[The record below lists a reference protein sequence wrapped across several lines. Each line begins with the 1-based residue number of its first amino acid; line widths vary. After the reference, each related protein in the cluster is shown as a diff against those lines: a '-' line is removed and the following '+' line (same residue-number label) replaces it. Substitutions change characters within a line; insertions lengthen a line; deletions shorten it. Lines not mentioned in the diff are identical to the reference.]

1 MKNKNTLQYRL
12 FFNYSLIM
20 SLILVLC
27 FALLSFLYIHNERRM
42 IADHLTTLTST
53 IVNHIDQE
61 TDKLSNASMNTI
73 YSKPLKN
80 AMDHLD
86 PQSPD
91 WNLIS
96 EVNHVIGSIIGPYS
110 TVSQINVYSMKNYM
124 VGWGTL
130 SITQPATLTSQSW
143 YPGVNAMHGN
153 KYITPPAHN
162 DDFIKI
168 SPYMKDRY
176 YLSLYRMYY
185 DSAYQPQGV
194 VEVVQDCQR
203 FFSYLEEL
211 QAENPD
217 VSIHIVDQN
226 GAVIY
231 PYTGPGRI
239 SRITEA
245 FPQFISLEESG
256 SMIRDTDGRQLFLSS
271 KTSKKSG
278 WDIMV
283 TQDSWQLYE
292 KLAPFLFIFTGFLIA
307 FLIVSMCLCFHVAKT
322 LLSPLNSMKTQLEK
336 INLTDILSSDTPQ
349 LIDYQEDTTA
359 EIESLFQIYNTMYLS
374 LKDSSQSIINAKA
387 EETRAKLFATQS
399 MLKPHFLYNSLTNI
413 SIMAENNMTRQI
425 ISFCN
430 NLCRYL
436 RYISSDGLADVDI
449 STEVKYSVNYLDCM
463 KIRYADKLHYK
474 INIPVKLNQLQIP
487 KLTLQPLIEN
497 SLKYAFPNS
506 PPWIIHI
513 SAEEKDGF
521 CYLSV
526 TDNGVG
532 FSKEALDTLQQ
543 QLDDIRHSKDLYSL
557 KIGGLGIRNVFLRL
571 LFMYG
576 DQADLLITGTDNA
589 GARIVIK
596 IPMKEHVTYQD

>member
-1 MKNKNTLQYRL
+1 MKHKNTLQYRL

-20 SLILVLC
+20 SLILIFC
-27 FALLSFLYIHNERRM
+27 FAILSFLYIHSERRR
-42 IADHLTTLTST
+42 ITDHLTTITST

-73 YSKPLKN
+73 YSKPLKS
-80 AMDHLD
+80 AMDNLN
-86 PQSPD
+86 PQAPD

-110 TVSQINVYSMKNYM
+110 TVSQINVYSIKGYM
-124 VGWGTL
+124 VGWGTFT
-130 SITQPATLTSQSW
+130 ITKPVDLTSQPW
-143 YPGVNAMHGN
+143 YQDVNTMHGY
-153 KYITPPAHN
+153 KYITPPSQNA
-162 DDFIKI
+162 DFIRI
-168 SPYMKDRY
+168 SPPMKNQY

-194 VEVVQDCQR
+194 VEVVQDCDR

-211 QAENPD
+211 QEENPE

-226 GAVIY
+226 GSVIY
-231 PYTGPGRI
+231 PYTGTGRVQ
-239 SRITEA
+239 RITEA
-245 FPQFISLEESG
+245 FSQNFNLSNPG
-256 SMIRDTDGRQLFLSS
+256 SMIRDINDRHLFLST
-271 KTSKKSG
+271 KQAKKSG
-278 WDIMV
+278 WDVLV
-283 TQDSWQLYE
+283 TQDSWLLY
-292 KLAPFLFIFTGFLIA
+292 KNLAPFLLLFTFFLIA

-322 LLSPLNSMKTQLEK
+322 LLAPLNSMKTQLEK
-336 INLTDILSSDTPQ
+336 INLNEILSSDTPQ
-349 LIDYQEDTTA
+349 LIEYQKDTTA
-359 EIESLFQIYNTMYLS
+359 EIESLFRIYNSMYLS

-387 EETRAKLFATQS
+387 EETKAKLFATQS
-399 MLKPHFLYNSLTNI
+399 MLRPHFLYNSLTNI
-413 SIMAENNMTRQI
+413 SIMAENNMTPQI

-449 STEVKYSVNYLDCM
+449 ATEVTYSVSYLDCM

-474 INIPVKLNQLQIP
+474 INIPANLNQLKIP

-521 CYLSV
+521 CHLSV

-532 FSKEALDTLQQ
+532 FTREALDTLQQ

-576 DQADLLITGTDNA
+576 DQADLLIYGTDNA
-589 GARIVIK
+589 GARLVIK
-596 IPMKEHVTYQD
+596 IPIEREEPV